1 MKYFCS
7 VKKALFI
14 VALLVLLKPVLPVFD
29 YIINYE
35 YIANELCENKAQPE
49 LKCNGK
55 CHLMKELA
63 KASENEKPISEK
75 KSLHQETEVLFYQP
89 VFNFTFKNDVFVAE
103 YVQPAAYA
111 NFYSHLAVV
120 SVFRPPVFI

>member
-1 MKYFCS
+1 MKYFCI

-14 VALLVLLKPVLPVFD
+14 VALLLLIKPVLPVFD

-35 YIANELCENKAQPE
+35 YIANELCENKDEPE
-49 LKCNGK
+49 LQCNGK

-63 KASENEKPISEK
+63 KASEDEKPISEK

-89 VFNFTFKNDVFVAE
+89 VVDFTFKNDAFTAE

-120 SVFRPPVFI
+120 SVFHPPVFI

>member
-7 VKKALFI
+7 VKKTLFI
-14 VALLVLLKPVLPVFD
+14 VALLLLLKPVLPVFD

-35 YIANELCENKAQPE
+35 YIANELCENKEEPE

-63 KASENEKPISEK
+63 KASDDEKPMSEK
-75 KSLHQETEVLFYQP
+75 KSLHQETEVLFYQS
-89 VFNFTFKNDVFVAE
+89 VFTFTFKSDAPNVD
-103 YVQPAAYA
+103 YVQSTAYS
-111 NFYSHLAVV
+111 NLYSHLAVV
-120 SVFRPPVFI
+120 SVFHPPAFI